1 MICCHKSA
9 AMDTWKI
16 KGENDK
22 PGTFAMVRMSEMIN
36 SVF

>member
-1 MICCHKSA
+1 
-9 AMDTWKI
+9 MDTWKR